1 MVSDGAEESAGTDEP
16 AGPDGRELARRF
28 ADAVATADPEV
39 VDDGELSVVDE
50 RADPDPRAD
59 GTVAYAV
66 ADGSRTIADVSV
78 HPERLRVEF
87 RAAPDEAATAAMDA
101 GLRVRP
107 KATRPP
113 RTLVFV
119 EAADEIE
126 PAIAAFGAVLASLE

>member
-1 MVSDGAEESAGTDEP
+1 MVSEP
-16 AGPDGRELARRF
+16 LDGRALARRF
-28 ADAVATADPEV
+28 ADAVATADPGV

-50 RADPDPRAD
+50 RVEPDPTVD

-66 ADGSRTIADVSV
+66 AAGSRTLADVSV

-87 RAAPDEAATAAMDA
+87 RVAPEKAATAATDA

-119 EAADEIE
+119 EVAAEIE
-126 PAIAAFGAVLASLE
+126 PAIATFGAVLASLE